1 MKQKVLQIG
10 LIIIILTIL
19 VLVFIFVKI
28 TNNSNISDVE
38 KNYQKSLKYIT
49 NQSGVKHFP
58 AKIPENARNITIY
71 KDAGYFGSEK
81 IYLKFITNKQYIKN
95 ELSKYDFVEVE
106 KPEERNRNLEF
117 LSLSPG
123 NISLYTYNLY
133 IIKKG
138 CNERR
143 RCFSYGIAVN
153 NKLNEILYYYSSPD

>member
-10 LIIIILTIL
+10 LIIIIFTIW
-19 VLVFIFVKI
+19 VLVFIFIKVTK
-28 TNNSNISDVE
+28 NSNISDVE
-38 KNYQKSLKYIT
+38 KDYQKSLKYIT
-49 NQSGVKHFP
+49 NQSRIKHFP
-58 AKIPENARNITIY
+58 EKIPEDARNIKIY

-81 IYLKFITNKQYIKN
+81 IYLKFITNKQYIQN

-153 NKLNEILYYYSSPD
+153 NELNEILYYYSSPD